1 MSGHVPG
8 GSGAELGDGT
18 TWVVAVHGQNGRR
31 TAELKVLSGVR
42 ELGLPFLVI
51 SYRNDEGA
59 PRSPDGLIHLGA
71 DEWRDL
77 EASVRATQGMGARRF
92 VL

>member
-1 MSGHVPG
+1 M
-8 GSGAELGDGT
+8 
-18 TWVVAVHGQNGRR
+18 HGQNGRR